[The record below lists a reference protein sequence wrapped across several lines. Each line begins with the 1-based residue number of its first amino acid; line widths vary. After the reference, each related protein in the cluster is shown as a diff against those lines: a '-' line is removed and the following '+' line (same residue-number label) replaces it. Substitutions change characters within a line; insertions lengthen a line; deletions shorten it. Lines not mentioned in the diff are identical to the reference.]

1 MRQDLYGTATQLI
14 SCAPTQEPLCN
25 PAAGAA
31 PLPRQPHFYPP
42 PQQAGP
48 ASQQQRQQQQA
59 WGLTHEQASFWR
71 DVDGEQLLET
81 ESRQTTPGASR
92 AASPGPGLPCTA
104 PQGAGADLA
113 AFISQ
118 QLGEGSPLLGSDE
131 IRRHY
136 PRVQARQ
143 FSGRCG
149 PGRAACADYVCTG
162 RRPPASV
169 VHGWQSHEAAIP
181 AARPALV
188 RLTSSSR
195 SNACPQEQYQ
205 RYRECMAEQRLSPL
219 RLRDFFKHSQPRDR
233 GAPAL

>member
-1 MRQDLYGTATQLI
+1 MERRLSDTSVTFKRRRKSGEDLYGTATQLI

-136 PRVQARQ
+136 PRVQ
-143 FSGRCG
+143 
-149 PGRAACADYVCTG
+149 
-162 RRPPASV
+162 
-169 VHGWQSHEAAIP
+169 
-181 AARPALV
+181 
-188 RLTSSSR
+188 
-195 SNACPQEQYQ
+195 EQYQ